1 VNTQRLLCL
10 ALNAALCT
18 GAVAIGGYSGL
29 AHAQENDADAAQG
42 PGPGDSQAPPYTP
55 PSADQLYQMV
65 APIALYPDNLVAQVL
80 AASTYPDQVSAA
92 QNLIQQNPNLQG
104 TLLQA
109 AIDPQPWDAS
119 VKGLTAF
126 PTVLQQLASN
136 PQWTAALGTVY
147 VNDPTDVMNAIQVM
161 RQRAA
166 QHGNLRSSPQQQ
178 VITQP
183 AGAQTAEVDTDAGA
197 PPPDD
202 GGIVYEG
209 PQVVPAPS
217 ETILIEPANPDTVYV
232 PYYDPGVVYGGGVP
246 FYPGYA
252 YAPGY
257 SGADLALVGAVGF
270 GVGILVGDLFG
281 HNHYYHGPAWGWHS
295 WGVRW
300 GGGRGYG
307 PRGGWGR
314 SGVVYNHNTYVSHS
328 TTIINHF
335 SNHSVVNNHF
345 NNHGGFD
352 NHGGFNNH
360 GGFDNRGGFDNHGIN
375 HGPGNFQPHAGAAVG
390 APTRF
395 NAVHTTINR
404 GPNGEHAFAQPAQ
417 HSMQPMHEEHAM
429 PQAAPRAEPHFQQPH
444 GEQQFHPQQ
453 AHREAPH
460 EAPHRAPPHREEHH

>member
-1 VNTQRLLCL
+1 
-10 ALNAALCT
+10 
-18 GAVAIGGYSGL
+18 
-29 AHAQENDADAAQG
+29 
-42 PGPGDSQAPPYTP
+42 
-55 PSADQLYQMV
+55 
-65 APIALYPDNLVAQVL
+65 VL
-80 AASTYPDQVSAA
+80 AASTYPDQISAA
-92 QNLIQQNPNLQG
+92 QNLMQQNPNLQG

-126 PTVLQQLASN
+126 PTVLQQMASN

-147 VNDPTDVMNAIQVM
+147 VNDPTDVMNSIQVM

-183 AGAQTAEVDTDAGA
+183 AGAQTAEVDADAGA

-202 GGIVYEG
+202 GGMVYEG
-209 PQVVPAPS
+209 PQVVQAPS
-217 ETILIEPANPDTVYV
+217 ETIVIEPANPDTVYV
-232 PYYDPGVVYGGGVP
+232 PYYDPAVVYGGGVP

-252 YAPGY
+252 YAPAY

-314 SGVVYNHNTYVSHS
+314 SAVVYNHNTYVSHS
-328 TTIINHF
+328 TTIVNHF
-335 SNHSVVNNHF
+335 SNRSVINNH
-345 NNHGGFD
+345 
-352 NHGGFNNH
+352 
-360 GGFDNRGGFDNHGIN
+360 FDNRGGFNNRVIN
-375 HGPGNFQPHAGAAVG
+375 HGPGNFQPHVGGAVG

-404 GPNGEHAFAQPAQ
+404 SPTGQHSFAQPGQ
-417 HSMQPMHEEHAM
+417 HAVQPMHEDRAM
-429 PQAAPRAEPHFQQPH
+429 PQEAPRAETHFQPQ
-444 GEQQFHPQQ
+444 GGQFHPQQ

-460 EAPHRAPPHREEHH
+460 SAPAHHAEPHREEHH